1 MVDCGC
7 HHLLSQYGGRNNFL
21 CGFSPMPLADL
32 PIRRSRPSPRPLGQP
47 SRRLRPTLLLGA
59 GLLGLPGAARAQGHS
74 PTLHTTPQFSTL
86 PEARSNPTKAQAPRV
101 IHTFDWGVFNQL
113 DASPAGFGPV
123 ARYGVTRWAEDWS
136 ALRDPRLRDDPF
148 DPLKFIP
155 LNGAKDVYLTLSGE
169 SRLKN
174 WFENRPFLGQ
184 QKPDDSGRMTLRNI
198 VGADLH
204 VGEHLRVY
212 GELINGDAAG
222 WNAYGYSSN
231 YRTRLDVQQL
241 FVEAKTRI
249 AGAQTGIMVGRQEF
263 LDAPNYVLYL
273 RETPDLPL
281 SWNGVRGYA
290 VWPRIRF
297 DAWDFTQT
305 NTTPGPLLRDNE
317 NYNARLFGGY
327 SSYALPDFHAFG
339 EPGHVFLDLFYIG
352 YELGGTPAAIATATG
367 TQSGSTLRDNYGIRL
382 WGRAGPIE
390 FSLGGIYQGGSF
402 RPAHD
407 APRRNVDAFSV
418 NGFAGWR
425 FANIYGRPLLGV
437 QADAYSGGNYNNKTG
452 SENTYIAPYNPQSNY
467 LDTTTYFTASN
478 LVNLAPQLEL
488 TPSSKTLL
496 RFRVSELWRES
507 TNDAVYGTSRI
518 YSFRGRYSGGWIGTL
533 PQVNFAWRIT
543 RHLTWT
549 HDLARFLASRAIEK
563 AGASDGTYYLSTLAF
578 RF

>member
-1 MVDCGC
+1 M
-7 HHLLSQYGGRNNFL
+7 R
-21 CGFSPMPLADL
+21 PAEPPL
-32 PIRRSRPSPRPLGQP
+32 RPFRAPG
-47 SRRLRPTLLLGA
+47 RLRLAWLVGTSV
-59 GLLGLPGAARAQGHS
+59 LGLSGTAFAQGHS

-86 PEARSNPTKAQAPRV
+86 PETRSNPTKAQAPQT

-113 DASPAGFGPV
+113 DGSPAGFGPV
-123 ARYGVTRWAEDWS
+123 ARYGVVRWAEDWS
-136 ALRDPRLRDDPF
+136 ALREPRLRDDPF

-155 LNGAKDVYLTLSGE
+155 LNRNKDIYLTLSGE

-174 WFENRPFLGQ
+174 WFETRPFLGQ
-184 QKPDDSGRMTLRNI
+184 QKPDDSGRLTLRNI

-204 VGEHLRVY
+204 VGDHLRVY
-212 GELINGDAAG
+212 GELVNGDAGG
-222 WNAYGYSSN
+222 WNAYGYSST

-241 FVEAKTRI
+241 FVEAKTRL

-290 VWPRIRF
+290 VWPRIRL

-305 NTTPGPLLRDNE
+305 NTTPAQLFRDNE

-327 SSYALPDFHAFG
+327 GSYALPEFSLLG
-339 EPGHVFLDLFYIG
+339 QPGHVFLDLFYIG

-367 TQSGSTLRDNYGIRL
+367 TQSGSTLRDNYGTRF

-390 FSLGGIYQGGSF
+390 FSLGGLYQGGSF

-407 APRRNVDAFSV
+407 APTRNVDAFSV

-425 FANIYGRPLLGV
+425 FQNVYSRPLLGV
-437 QADAYSGGNYNNKTG
+437 QADVYSGGNYNNKTG
-452 SENTYIAPYNPQSNY
+452 NEGTYIAPYNPQSNY

-478 LVNLAPQLEL
+478 LVNLAPQVEV
-488 TPSSKTLL
+488 TPTAKTLL

-507 TNDAVYGTSRI
+507 TDDAVYGTGRI
-518 YSFRGRYSGGWIGTL
+518 YTFRSRYSGGWIGTL
-533 PQVNFAWRIT
+533 PQLNFAWRIT